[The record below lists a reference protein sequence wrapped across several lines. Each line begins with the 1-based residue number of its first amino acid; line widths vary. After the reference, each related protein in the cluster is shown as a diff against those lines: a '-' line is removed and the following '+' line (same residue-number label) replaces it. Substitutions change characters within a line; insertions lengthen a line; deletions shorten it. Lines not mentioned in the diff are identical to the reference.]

1 MMPQCVI
8 LIDIL
13 NNGRCDYS
21 ENTICVYSV
30 HDLCS
35 VGPLG
40 IEIGQSE
47 GNLRKLCIR
56 TKVIW
61 EALGLFSVNNVIMW
75 LTPFRDNAITR
86 FDFDVRQITFEIFSI
101 YQGIIDNVSTMHTQI
116 TFQFCDFR

>member
-21 ENTICVYSV
+21 EKAICGTTCVYS
-30 HDLCS
+30 L
-35 VGPLG
+35 GTLG

-47 GNLRKLCIR
+47 ENLRNLCIR

-61 EALGLFSVNNVIMW
+61 EALCLFSVNNVIMW
-75 LTPFRDNAITR
+75 LTPIRDTAIKR
-86 FDFDVRQITFEIFSI
+86 FDFDVRQITLGIFSI
-101 YQGIIDNVSTMHTQI
+101 YQGIIDKCTQNDAYLNNFSASI
-116 TFQFCDFR
+116 L